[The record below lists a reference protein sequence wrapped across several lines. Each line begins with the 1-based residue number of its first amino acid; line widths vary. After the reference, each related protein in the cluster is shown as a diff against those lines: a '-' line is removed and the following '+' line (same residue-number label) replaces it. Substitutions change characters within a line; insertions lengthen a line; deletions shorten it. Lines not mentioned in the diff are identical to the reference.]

1 MQRLTILAHLR
12 GEADPPSGE
21 PLQTRPRAAS
31 VSVDASAA
39 DGSDAAIRSI
49 AYENHATF
57 TGETTFTETGTITVD
72 DGELDIVSI
81 GDGTLGPSADAELLH
96 GTAMYRIVEGRG
108 TLAGATGLITSNF
121 LLRPTSG
128 EFEERQVTM
137 VFLP

>member
-57 TGETTFTETGTITVD
+57 TGETTVTETGTITVD
-72 DGELDIVSI
+72 DGDLDIVSI
-81 GDGTLGPSADAELLH
+81 GDGTLVPSADVELLH
-96 GTAMYRIVEGRG
+96 GTAMYRIVEGRR
-108 TLAGATGLITSNF
+108 T
-121 LLRPTSG
+121 
-128 EFEERQVTM
+128 
-137 VFLP
+137 